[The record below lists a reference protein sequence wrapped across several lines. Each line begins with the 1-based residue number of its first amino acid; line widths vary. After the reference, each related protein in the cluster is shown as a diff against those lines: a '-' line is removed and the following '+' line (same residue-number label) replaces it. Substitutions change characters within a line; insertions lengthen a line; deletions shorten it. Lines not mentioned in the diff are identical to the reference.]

1 MNKNQLI
8 RIVNSAQNE
17 NFKSKIDSLVAEH
30 GIVEIID
37 AIEDYCNKK
46 MKEDKDKRR
55 KDIWKSIVNDLE
67 QAVKHIK
74 VDRVHLLKDAYQD

>member
-17 NFKSKIDSLVAEH
+17 NFKSKIDNLVAEH